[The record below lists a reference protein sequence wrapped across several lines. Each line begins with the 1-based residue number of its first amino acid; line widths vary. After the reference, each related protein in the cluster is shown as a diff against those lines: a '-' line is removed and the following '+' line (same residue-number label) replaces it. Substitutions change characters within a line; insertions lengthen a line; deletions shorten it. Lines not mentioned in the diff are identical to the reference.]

1 MTRLHTLTRPLLW
14 LTLASGAL
22 LTACGGGDGS
32 TPPAS
37 DTPDALSGTAAVG
50 LPIVGGTVNV
60 RCAGG
65 AALDTTT
72 SSSGAWSVTLSG
84 QTLPCAVQVSAG
96 TVGGASNTNAYH
108 AIALTVGT
116 VNVTPLTDLVVARI
130 LGSSPQA
137 WFDAPVFTAFSS
149 SAVTSA
155 LDAIRTALGLA
166 AALGSADPFTTAF
179 AANGSDTLDK
189 VLDALQDALDNAETS
204 YAALLAAAQAND
216 FAGFSG
222 FPAAFEAAWSAL
234 NSSGSGGG
242 GGGGGGGGSG
252 GGGGGGTLPGGITLS
267 KVVGGLDSLGNS
279 VAVSEASTNT
289 TTNVT
294 THVHNWGDGLS
305 SMKLVVSHAITPS
318 GFFGAYELLFVN
330 LARYTPTL
338 SAQLDT
344 SAGACVLQATNPTI
358 LANYPLCT
366 SLGIQYD
373 REAGTVSFDTT
384 LMRDMVGGN
393 GNFTITGTMGFSAY

>member
-1 MTRLHTLTRPLLW
+1 MTLLHTLTRPLLW

-96 TVGGASNTNAYH
+96 TVGGASNPNAYH

-116 VNVTPLTDLVVARI
+116 VNITPLTDLVVARV

-149 SAVTSA
+149 GTLTGA

-179 AANGSDTLDK
+179 AANGSDPLDK

-216 FAGFSG
+216 FADFSG
-222 FPAAFEAAWSAL
+222 FPAAFDAAWSAL
-234 NSSGSGGG
+234 NGGGSGGG
-242 GGGGGGGGSG
+242 S

-267 KVVGGLDSLGNS
+267 KVVGGLDSLANS

-294 THVHNWGDGLS
+294 THSHNWGDGLGTL
-305 SMKLVVSHAITPS
+305 KLVINHAITPS

-344 SAGACVLQATNPTI
+344 SAGACVLQATNSAI

-366 SLGIQYD
+366 SLGIVYD
-373 REAGTVSFDTT
+373 RESGTVSFDTT

>member
-1 MTRLHTLTRPLLW
+1 MTLLHTLTRPLLW

-37 DTPDALSGTAAVG
+37 DPPDALSGTAAVG

-96 TVGGASNTNAYH
+96 TVGGASNPNAYH

-137 WFDAPVFTAFSS
+137 WFDEPVFTAFSS
-149 SAVTSA
+149 SAVTGA
-155 LDAIRTALGLA
+155 VDAIRTALGLA

-179 AANGSDTLDK
+179 AANGSDPLDK

-216 FAGFSG
+216 FADFSG

-234 NSSGSGGG
+234 NSGGSGGG
-242 GGGGGGGGSG
+242 TG

-294 THVHNWGDGLS
+294 THRHTWGDGLS
-305 SMKLVVSHAITPS
+305 SMKLVISHAITPS

-344 SAGACVLQATNPTI
+344 SAGACVLQATNSTI

-366 SLGIQYD
+366 SLGIQYN
-373 REAGTVSFDTT
+373 REAGTVGFDTT

-393 GNFTITGTMGFSAY
+393 GNFTITGSMGFGAY